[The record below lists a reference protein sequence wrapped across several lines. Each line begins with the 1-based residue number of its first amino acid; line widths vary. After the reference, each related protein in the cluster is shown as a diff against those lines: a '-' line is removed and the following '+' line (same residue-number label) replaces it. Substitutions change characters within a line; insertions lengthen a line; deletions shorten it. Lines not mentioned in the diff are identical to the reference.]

1 MSKRADEERNQRQ
14 SFAAPGGSHDRLVR
28 TLRVALPAAIGLL
41 LAILAFSPFAKND
54 ELSFVLAKEDVAKAN
69 ERMRLA
75 RALYRGE
82 DNKGRPFSLSAGSA
96 VQKSSTDPTLRMTDM
111 SGRILM
117 QDGPTTIAASR
128 GLYSLTDETMR
139 VEGPLA
145 LNSANGYSLVANNVE
160 FALKTQTL
168 QSFGPV
174 SGSTNVGT
182 FQAGRLSGDLNS
194 RVLRLEGGVHLRI
207 DQNKI
212 K

>member
-1 MSKRADEERNQRQ
+1 MSKRADEERSQRQ
-14 SFAAPGGSHDRLVR
+14 HFAAPGGSHDRLVR
-28 TLRVALPAAIGLL
+28 ILRVGLPAAIGLL

-54 ELSFVLAKEDVAKAN
+54 ELSFVLAKEDVGMAK

-75 RALYRGE
+75 AALYRGK

-111 SGRILM
+111 NGRILM
-117 QDGPTTIAASR
+117 QDGPTTIAASK
-128 GLYSLTDETMR
+128 GYYSLTDETMR

-145 LNSANGYSLVANNVE
+145 LNSADGYSLVANNVE
-160 FALKTQTL
+160 FALRTQTM

-174 SGSTNVGT
+174 NGSTNVGT
-182 FQAGRLSGDLNS
+182 FQAGRLSADLDK
-194 RVLRLEGGVHLRI
+194 RIVRLEGGVHLRI